1 MSFGGKCCCQSC
13 SYHLQK
19 IPIVGWVAAV
29 WVTMF
34 NGNQGVGI
42 DGGVAEDSYKDC
54 QLQK

>member
-13 SYHLQK
+13 SYHLPK
-19 IPIVGWVAAV
+19 IPIVGWVAAG

-42 DGGVAEDSYKDC
+42 GGGVAEDSNKDF
-54 QLQK
+54 